1 MPIEAQRQNSGHGA
15 PNEKREADPMNA
27 AENKQMSQQVLAEF
41 TQGSLDTFLKALA
54 EDAVLETPRNIY

>member
-1 MPIEAQRQNSGHGA
+1 
-15 PNEKREADPMNA
+15 MNA